1 MGSAI
6 HSMREGVA
14 IAIKAL
20 LANKSRSILTT
31 LGIVIGVLTITVMM
45 MIIQGLNVSFTN
57 QLSVLGTNTIYVD
70 RWPWVITDGSWW
82 KYINRPKIKMRDFE
96 YVNEYSKLAEVI
108 GAGTGT
114 RRTIAYGNERLERVE
129 ILGGT
134 PGWGQINAFDVE
146 VGRFLTD
153 SDIRAGRKVCLIGK
167 DVQERLFGSINPLGR
182 KIRVGNHLYRIV
194 GVLERKGSM
203 FGDSLDKRIA
213 MPITTFQSV
222 YGHKR
227 DIQIVIKGRDDVP
240 MEDLIDEVRYLMR
253 RSRSLLPLEE
263 DDFVINRQE
272 VLEEFYKR
280 MTAGIYAAGIIIGGI
295 SLLVGGVGIM
305 NIMLVSVTE
314 RTWEIGMRKAIGART
329 TNIMW
334 QFLVESMLICVVGG
348 MIGLGLAAL
357 AGLALK
363 SQLPVSLPIWL
374 SFSAVL
380 FSALVG
386 LVFGLFPAAKAA
398 KLDPIVALRQE

>member
-1 MGSAI
+1 MGNSLY
-6 HSMREGVA
+6 SMREGIR
-14 IAIKAL
+14 IAFRAL
-20 LANKSRSILTT
+20 LANKTRSILTT
-31 LGIVIGVLTITVMM
+31 LGIVIGVVTVTVMM
-45 MIIQGLNVSFTN
+45 MIIQGLNTSFTD
-57 QLSVLGTNTIYVD
+57 QLSFLGSRTIYVD

-82 KYINRPKIKMRDFE
+82 KYINRPKIKARDYE
-96 YVNEYSKLAEVI
+96 YVREHSKLAEAV

-114 RRTIAYGNERLERVE
+114 RRTISFRNETLERVQ

-134 PGWGQINAFDVE
+134 PGWGQINAFNVE
-146 VGRFLTD
+146 VGRFITE
-153 SDIRAGRKVCLIGK
+153 SDMKSNRKVCLIGK
-167 DVQERLFGSINPLGR
+167 DIQERLFRSINPLGR
-182 KIRVGNHLYRIV
+182 KIRVGNQMLKVV

-213 MPITTFQSV
+213 MPMSTFQSM
-222 YGHKR
+222 YGNKR
-227 DIQIVIKGRDDVP
+227 DVQIMVKGREEVE
-240 MEDLIDEVRYLMR
+240 MEDLIDEITYLMR
-253 RSRSLLPLEE
+253 RSRGLLPLEE

-272 VLEEFYKR
+272 MLEDFYKR
-280 MTAGIYAAGIIIGGI
+280 ITAGVYAAGLIIGGI
-295 SLLVGGVGIM
+295 ALLVGGVGIM

-334 QFLVESMLICVVGG
+334 QFLIESMMICMVGG
-348 MIGLGLAAL
+348 ILGLGIAGL
-357 AGLALK
+357 AGLAIQQ
-363 SQLPVSLPIWL
+363 SLPVVLPAWL
-374 SFSAVL
+374 AAAAVV